1 MSAPAQDPAVED
13 ITQKTKEVYL
23 DDAGKPITKNA
34 YKKLQKDKEKAER
47 KAATAAKIAAEKAER
62 EANQV

>member
-23 DDAGKPITKNA
+23 EYVKTSMHAW
-34 YKKLQKDKEKAER
+34 QWF
-47 KAATAAKIAAEKAER
+47 
-62 EANQV
+62 AN